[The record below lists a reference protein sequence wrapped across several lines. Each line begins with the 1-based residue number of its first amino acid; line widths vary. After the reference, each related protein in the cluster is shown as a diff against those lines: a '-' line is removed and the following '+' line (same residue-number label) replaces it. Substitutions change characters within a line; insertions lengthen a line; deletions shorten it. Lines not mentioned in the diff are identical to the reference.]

1 MWSGLSMLITA
12 TTTTSGSANCHYD
25 PLNARLRLGRP
36 YRLGHPGVGVEQH
49 RGLSDRLDDMGEREV
64 ICWQADSGVLLEQQ
78 P

>member
-1 MWSGLSMLITA
+1 
-12 TTTTSGSANCHYD
+12 
-25 PLNARLRLGRP
+25 
-36 YRLGHPGVGVEQH
+36 LGHPGVVVEQH